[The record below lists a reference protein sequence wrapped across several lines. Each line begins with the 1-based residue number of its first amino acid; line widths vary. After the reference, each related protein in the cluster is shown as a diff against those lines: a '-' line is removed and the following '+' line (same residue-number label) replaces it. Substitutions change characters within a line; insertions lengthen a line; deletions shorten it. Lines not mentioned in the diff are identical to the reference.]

1 MTFLAKGFW
10 CNLSDLIGAPARGF
24 DVVEAVSR
32 LRVGRWIFRRH
43 ESVLGGTMSEA
54 KTDRTNGR
62 TVTRA
67 DLSEVVYHRVGLSR
81 TESAELVQAVLDEIC
96 DAAARGETVKLSSFG
111 SFVVRSKGQ
120 RIGRNPKTGV
130 EVPIL
135 PRRVMVFKPSNVL
148 KARINGGSAARRNG
162 AVAVD

>member
-1 MTFLAKGFW
+1 MAF
-10 CNLSDLIGAPARGF
+10 
-24 DVVEAVSR
+24 AVMR
-32 LRVGRWIFRRH
+32 I
-43 ESVLGGTMSEA
+43 LGGVMSVA
-54 KTDRTNGR
+54 KIDRQSGR

-148 KARINGGSAARRNG
+148 KSRINGKPPAAKARAEEQDDAGSRRRITRST
-162 AVAVD
+162 AS

>member
-1 MTFLAKGFW
+1 
-10 CNLSDLIGAPARGF
+10 
-24 DVVEAVSR
+24 
-32 LRVGRWIFRRH
+32 
-43 ESVLGGTMSEA
+43 MSEA
-54 KTDRTNGR
+54 KTDRQSGR

-148 KARINGGSAARRNG
+148 KARINGGATTRRGAAT
-162 AVAVD
+162 AS